1 MSKSKEFTF
10 RRARVEDIKDVLS
23 MIQELADFE
32 KMSNGPQ
39 LTEDDLKRDAGL
51 TGEQEYCEVYVLID
65 NATNLL
71 IYFLSQA
78 IGYSICYKAYSTWQ
92 GRYFFVEDIY
102 VRPEHRKRGAGK
114 RIFLEVS
121 ARAVELKCPRL
132 EFNVLEWNPA
142 RKFYESLGAVD
153 LTAKEGWHYYRV
165 EEQQLTKLAQDLARS

>member
-1 MSKSKEFTF
+1 MSKSDEFIF
-10 RRARVEDIKDVLS
+10 RRAQVEDIKDVLA

-39 LTEDDLKRDAGL
+39 LTEADLIRDAGL
-51 TGEQEYCEVYVLID
+51 SGEQEYCEVYVLID
-65 NATNLL
+65 NANNL
-71 IYFLSQA
+71 A

-102 VRPEHRKRGAGK
+102 VKPEHRKRGAGK

-121 ARAVELKCPRL
+121 ARAVELNCPRL

-153 LTAKEGWHYYRV
+153 LTAREGWHYYRV
-165 EEQQLTKLAQDLARS
+165 EQQQLSKLANDLSASKS

>member
-1 MSKSKEFTF
+1 MSNNDQFTF
-10 RRARVEDIKDVLS
+10 QRAKVEDIKDVLA

-32 KMSNGPQ
+32 KMSNGPR
-39 LTEDDLKRDAGL
+39 LTEEDLIRDAGL
-51 TGEQEYCEVYVLID
+51 SGEQECCEVYVLVD
-65 NATNLL
+65 NATKL
-71 IYFLSQA
+71 A

-102 VRPEHRKRGAGK
+102 VRPEHRQRGAGR

-165 EEQQLTKLAQDLARS
+165 EEQQLSKLANDLASSKS

>member
-1 MSKSKEFTF
+1 MLYLPVHTEIHLSGPIF
-10 RRARVEDIKDVLS
+10 VLRPFHTC
-23 MIQELADFE
+23 IF
-32 KMSNGPQ
+32 
-39 LTEDDLKRDAGL
+39 
-51 TGEQEYCEVYVLID
+51 
-65 NATNLL
+65 
-71 IYFLSQA
+71 YFPRQA

-102 VRPEHRKRGAGK
+102 VRPDHRKRGAGK

-121 ARAVELKCPRL
+121 ARAVALKCPRL

-165 EEQQLTKLAQDLARS
+165 EEKQLAKLAQDLASFKA

>member
-1 MSKSKEFTF
+1 MSTTEEFTF
-10 RRARVEDIKDVLS
+10 RRANAEDIKDVLA

-39 LTEDDLKRDAGL
+39 LTEEDLKRDAGL
-51 TGEQEYCEVYVLID
+51 TGDQECCEVYVLTD
-65 NATNLL
+65 NATN
-71 IYFLSQA
+71 QA

-165 EEQQLTKLAQDLARS
+165 EEQQLAKLAQDLASSKS

>member
-1 MSKSKEFTF
+1 MSKSEELTF
-10 RRARVEDIKDVLS
+10 RRAKVDDIKDVLS

-32 KMSNGPQ
+32 KMSGGPQ
-39 LTEDDLKRDAGL
+39 LTEEDLKRDAGL
-51 TGEQEYCEVYVLID
+51 TGGQEYCEVYVLID
-65 NATNLL
+65 NFTN
-71 IYFLSQA
+71 QT

-121 ARAVELKCPRL
+121 ARAVELQCPRL

-142 RKFYESLGAVD
+142 RQFYERLGAVD

-165 EEQQLTKLAQDLARS
+165 EGQQLTKLAKDLAAYKS

>member
-1 MSKSKEFTF
+1 MSKSDEFTF
-10 RRARVEDIKDVLS
+10 RRAQVDDIKDVLA

-39 LTEDDLKRDAGL
+39 LTEEILKRDAGL
-51 TGEQEYCEVYVLID
+51 TGEQEDCEVYVLID
-65 NATNLL
+65 NATK
-71 IYFLSQA
+71 QA

-121 ARAVELKCPRL
+121 ARAVALKCPRL

-153 LTAKEGWHYYRV
+153 LTDKEGWHYYRV
-165 EEQQLTKLAQDLARS
+165 DEKQLAKLAQDLASFKA

>member
-1 MSKSKEFTF
+1 MNKSEEFTF
-10 RRARVEDIKDVLS
+10 RRAKAEDIKDVLA

-39 LTEDDLKRDAGL
+39 LTEEDLKRDAGL
-51 TGEQEYCEVYVLID
+51 TGDQECCEVYVLID
-65 NATNLL
+65 NATN
-71 IYFLSQA
+71 QA

-92 GRYFFVEDIY
+92 GCYFFVEDIY

-121 ARAVELKCPRL
+121 ARAAELKCPRL

-165 EEQQLTKLAQDLARS
+165 EEQQLAKLAQDLASSTS

>member
-1 MSKSKEFTF
+1 L
-10 RRARVEDIKDVLS
+10 IKVKGRN
-23 MIQELADFE
+23 INNA
-32 KMSNGPQ
+32 
-39 LTEDDLKRDAGL
+39 
-51 TGEQEYCEVYVLID
+51 EY
-65 NATNLL
+65 TH
-71 IYFLSQA
+71 FPSQA

-121 ARAVELKCPRL
+121 ARAAELKCPRL

-165 EEQQLTKLAQDLARS
+165 DEQQLAKLAQDLTRS

>member
-1 MSKSKEFTF
+1 MPKNDEFTF
-10 RRARVEDIKDVLS
+10 RRAQVDDIKDVIA

-32 KMSNGPQ
+32 KMSQGPQ
-39 LTEDDLKRDAGL
+39 LTEEVLKRDAGL
-51 TGEQEYCEVYVLID
+51 TGGQEDCEVYVLID
-65 NATNLL
+65 NASKQT
-71 IYFLSQA
+71 

-102 VRPEHRKRGAGK
+102 VRPEHRNRGAGK
-114 RIFLEVS
+114 RLFLEVS
-121 ARAVELKCPRL
+121 ARAVELNAPRL

-165 EEQQLTKLAQDLARS
+165 EEQQLAKLAKDLALSKS